1 MVKIKEFNIREHK
14 EKIAVLMGF
23 SIAILAINFLFYKPY
38 VQWSEK
44 DQQIE
49 KFIFD
54 IKKEKT
60 IGEAGEKR
68 HKRLEEELEKEQERV
83 ELFKNR
89 VVESSFLN
97 IVKFEKYIS
106 EMSQKNFLLL
116 DTIGRVERVKETDK
130 IYIPYVVSGDVDK
143 ILEFM
148 REIEEVNEK
157 KVSLSETRLILEIKE
172 EKARLVCK
180 FSANVLEKKMV
191 SEVENEE
198 LIPLNRVVRE
208 RIKEIKILNYNNKK
222 YIILKKVSGQSEI
235 FFEGKIVIFEEKRYE
250 IITKNSEVFIKLTE

>member
-1 MVKIKEFNIREHK
+1 MVKIKEFNIRDHK
-14 EKIAVLMGF
+14 EKIVVFIGF
-23 SIAILAINFLFYKPY
+23 SIVILAINFLFYKPY

-44 DQQIE
+44 NQQVE
-49 KFIFD
+49 KFILD
-54 IKKEKT
+54 IRKEKT

-68 HKRLEEELEKEQERV
+68 YKRLEEELEKEQERV

-97 IVKFEKYIS
+97 IVKFEEYIS
-106 EMSQKNFLLL
+106 EMSQKNLLLL
-116 DTIGRVERVKETDK
+116 DTIGRVERVQETDK
-130 IYIPYVVSGDVDK
+130 IYIPYVVSGDVGK

-148 REIEEVNEK
+148 EEIEETNEK
-157 KVSLSETRLILEIKE
+157 KVSLSETGLTLEIKE
-172 EKARLVCK
+172 EKARLICK

-191 SEVENEE
+191 TEVENEE
-198 LIPLNRVVRE
+198 LIPLSRVVRE
-208 RIKEIKILNYNNKK
+208 RVKEIKILNYNNKK

-235 FFEGKIVIFEEKRYE
+235 FFEGKIVIFQGKKYE